1 MNLYKLTQAINTDY
15 DTYDSC
21 VVASE
26 NAEDAVMIRPDRR
39 IGKDD
44 WELCVYG
51 NGAWAN
57 YPTEVNCKL
66 IGQAVEGTVRGVIL
80 SSFNAG

>member
-26 NAEDAVMIRPDRR
+26 SESDAVTIRPDRR
-39 IGKDD
+39 NNQDD
-44 WELCVYG
+44 WEVYE
-51 NGAWAN
+51 WASVWAD
-57 YPTEVNCKL
+57 YSTEVKCKL
-66 IGQAVEGTVRGVIL
+66 IGQAIEGTVRGVIIY
-80 SSFNAG
+80 SFNAG